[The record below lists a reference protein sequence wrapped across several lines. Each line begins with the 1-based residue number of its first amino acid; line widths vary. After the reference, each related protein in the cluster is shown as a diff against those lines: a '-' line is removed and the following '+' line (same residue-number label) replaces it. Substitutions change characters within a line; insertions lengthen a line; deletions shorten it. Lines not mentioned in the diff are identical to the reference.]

1 MEAGDFFG
9 GVGREGREA
18 NKDRKNKMKLGKP
31 LYLNMC
37 PKILF
42 ILLKDNY
49 KL

>member
-9 GVGREGREA
+9 GGGGREGREA

-37 PKILF
+37 KSLIHF
-42 ILLKDNY
+42 AER
-49 KL
+49 